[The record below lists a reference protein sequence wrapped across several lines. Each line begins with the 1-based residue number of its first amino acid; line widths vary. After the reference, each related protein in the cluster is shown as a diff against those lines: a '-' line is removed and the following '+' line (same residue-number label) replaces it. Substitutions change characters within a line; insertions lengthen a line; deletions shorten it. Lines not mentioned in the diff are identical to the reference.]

1 METILD
7 LFVVKT
13 ESGKYFRAKGY
24 NGSGQ
29 TFVDEL
35 KKARLYTRLGPAR
48 SCVTYFK
55 NYNKMK
61 LEIVQLLVTGEQV
74 FDDSVRITKQAKA
87 LENKKLKAEQQGVK
101 NQINKVQSEINL
113 LNKKL
118 ESISAFTVQKTQLE
132 IDELKTKLTNL
143 QTKLKA

>member
-1 METILD
+1 
-7 LFVVKT
+7 
-13 ESGKYFRAKGY
+13 
-24 NGSGQ
+24 
-29 TFVDEL
+29 
-35 KKARLYTRLGPAR
+35 
-48 SCVTYFK
+48 
-55 NYNKMK
+55 MK

-87 LENKKLKAEQQGVK
+87 LENKKLKAEQQDIK
-101 NQINKVQSEINL
+101 NRIKKIQTEIDS

-132 IDELKTKLTNL
+132 IDELKARQNTLQNIL

>member
-29 TFVDEL
+29 TFVDDL

-118 ESISAFTVQKTQLE
+118 ESISAFTVQNTQLQ